1 MSLFIKRGQKIA
13 FVGESGSGKST
24 VIKILLGLLKYNQ
37 GEICL
42 GDMELSGICLNN
54 LYDKV
59 SYISQDVPVLME
71 Q

>member
-1 MSLFIKRGQKIA
+1 M
-13 FVGESGSGKST
+13 
-24 VIKILLGLLKYNQ
+24 IKILLGLLKYNQ
-37 GEICL
+37 GEIYL

-54 LYDKV
+54 LYDRV